1 MTKTEIAF
9 ASAYKQ
15 YRYDIVEAQ
24 WYRAR
29 ERDVVRRVQETID
42 KALAARMVAENA
54 L

>member
-1 MTKTEIAF
+1 MTKTAF
-9 ASAYKQ
+9 VDAYRR

-29 ERDVVRRVQETID
+29 EREVVRRVQETID
-42 KALAARMVAENA
+42 KALAAKTVTEND